1 MTGNKA
7 KKGNQ
12 SGLGGAGAAGNG
24 GDARNC
30 NGIRNDAVAKSAAP
44 QDTASSNDD
53 GSNGAAKV
61 TGPQDVRSSNDAE
74 SSAAAKA
81 APQDV
86 ELGFS
91 FNDLHMSILR
101 AFHAQRAKL
110 RPFGASLGL
119 GPGQP
124 KLLSYLAMRGSA
136 TQRDIADFFGIDP
149 AAVCRMLDV
158 LDRKGFVHTSANPDD
173 RRTKVLA
180 LTSAGRTAV
189 RAWDGRC
196 REVEAQMLRGLTADE
211 ASQLHELLAR
221 VTRNLRDESPE
232 PEPEPEPAP
241 VPKPKEPNHA

>member
-1 MTGNKA
+1 MTGNEA
-7 KKGNQ
+7 EKGNP

-30 NGIRNDAVAKSAAP
+30 NGIRNDTVAKAAAP
-44 QDTASSNDD
+44 QDAASCNDGGND
-53 GSNGAAKV
+53 VAAKV
-61 TGPQDVRSSNDAE
+61 AGPQDARSANDAA
-74 SSAAAKA
+74 SSIAAKA
-81 APQDV
+81 APQDA

-91 FNDLHMSILR
+91 LDDLHMSILR
-101 AFHAQRAKL
+101 AFHAQRAQL

-124 KLLSYLAMRGSA
+124 KLLSYLAVRGSA

-158 LDRKGFVHTSANPDD
+158 LDRKGFVRTSANPDD

-180 LTSAGRTAV
+180 LTSAGRAAV

-221 VTRNLRDESPE
+221 VTHNLRDESL
-232 PEPEPEPAP
+232 EPAP
-241 VPKPKEPNHA
+241 VPKPKEPSHE